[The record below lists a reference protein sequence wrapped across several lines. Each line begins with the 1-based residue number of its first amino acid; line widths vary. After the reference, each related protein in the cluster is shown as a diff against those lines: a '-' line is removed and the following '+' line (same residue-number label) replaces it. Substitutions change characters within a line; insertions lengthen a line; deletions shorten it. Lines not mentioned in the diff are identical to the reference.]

1 MMIQTIVLNRLAY
14 RDSLRISAAEHI
26 LIQATHEGAAPNKRR
41 TEANALLLRET
52 DDFDGKRQL
61 PAIQSAE
68 QRNGKNHSENAVIC
82 SGVGYGI
89 KMRANHQARRIR
101 LRRRVNHAQIPYGI
115 DP

>member
-41 TEANALLLRET
+41 TKANALLLRET

-68 QRNGKNHSENAVIC
+68 QRSGKNHSEHAVVR

-89 KMRANHQARRIR
+89 KMGAHKQSLQARRIG
-101 LRRRVNHAQIPYGI
+101 LGRRIH
-115 DP
+115 